1 MSNINLLPWREGV
14 RAAQKKQF
22 MVNLAVAALITVSV
36 MLVANMWINQ
46 QTARQQQRNRFL
58 QNETAKLDVVL
69 GEMRNIREQ
78 RAKLLERMSLID
90 SFQQRRNLSVRLF
103 NQLPELVPP
112 GVYLSSLNVVDNHID
127 IVGKTEA
134 YPRVAN
140 MIRQVERR
148 DWLYEPRISSIF
160 ASDRQPIALSQFSMQ
175 LKVQTPIT
183 GATQ

>member
-1 MSNINLLPWREGV
+1 MSNINLLPWRESE

-22 MVNLAVAALITVSV
+22 MMILSVASIITVSV

-46 QTARQQQRNRFL
+46 QTAQQQQRNRFL
-58 QNETAKLDVVL
+58 QSETAKLDVIL
-69 GEMRNIREQ
+69 GEMRDIRDKRLE
-78 RAKLLERMSLID
+78 LLERVALID
-90 SFQQRRNLSVRLF
+90 GFQQRRNVSVRLF

-112 GVYLSSLNVVDNHID
+112 GVYLSSLNVVDNRID

-160 ASDRQPIALSQFSMQ
+160 SSDMQPIALSQFSMQ
-175 LKVQTPIT
+175 LKVREH
-183 GATQ
+183 TQGEIQ

>member
-1 MSNINLLPWREGV
+1 MSNINLLPWRESV

-22 MVNLAVAALITVSV
+22 MVILSVASLITVSV

-46 QTARQQQRNRFL
+46 QTARQQQRNQFL
-58 QNETAKLDVVL
+58 QSETAKLDLIL
-69 GEMRNIREQ
+69 GEMSNIREQ
-78 RAKLLERMSLID
+78 RLKLLERMNLID

-112 GVYLSSLNVVDNHID
+112 GVYLSSLNVVNNQID

-140 MIRQVERR
+140 MIREVERR
-148 DWLYEPRISSIF
+148 DWLYDPRLSSIF
-160 ASDRQPIALSQFSMQ
+160 ASDVQPIALSQFSMQ
-175 LKVQTPIT
+175 LKVREHTPGVI
-183 GATQ
+183 Q